1 MKRILVTGATGF
13 LGRSLVPQLLAAR
26 AKVTAHGRTDSPFDP
41 DLDYVRCDLT
51 QPAGVDTALVPW
63 RWDAV
68 INLAGPVTGGAED
81 MTTGMSVIRAHVAIA
96 LQLRRVMHPT
106 TRVVQASSMT
116 VYGMPTQDR
125 VREDHPR
132 APLHLYGLA
141 KVLAEDVWLTDPALD
156 ARVLRLPGLFSE
168 RRKGGALYHF
178 CRAARRGDPLHVTTP
193 VPTPWD
199 VLHVDD
205 AADACVIAALKDGVE
220 PGPFNISYGEPVELV
235 AIATWI
241 AAHAGMGS
249 HASGLPGVVHP
260 VFCLDNTAARTRL
273 GWHSRTLHER
283 LARIYDAFGDS

>member
-1 MKRILVTGATGF
+1 MKRVLVTGATGF
-13 LGRSLVPQLLAAR
+13 LGRSLVPRLLASR
-26 AKVTAHGRTDSPFDP
+26 VQVTAHGRTTSPFDANI
-41 DLDYVRCDLT
+41 DYVRCDLT
-51 QPAGVDTALVPW
+51 QPADVDASLLPW

-68 INLAGPVTGGAED
+68 INLAGPVTGGTED

-96 LQLRRVMHPT
+96 LQLRRVMHAT
-106 TRVVQASSMT
+106 TRVVHASSMT

-141 KVLAEDVWLTDPALD
+141 KVLAEDVWLSDPAID

-168 RRKGGALYHF
+168 RRKNGALYHF
-178 CRAARRGDPLHVTTP
+178 CGAARRGDPLRVTTP

-205 AADACVIAALKDGVE
+205 AADACVIAALTEGVR
-220 PGPFNISYGEPVELV
+220 PGAFNISYGEPVELV

-241 AAHAGMGS
+241 AVHAGTGS
-249 HASGLPGVVHP
+249 HAGGIPGVAHP
-260 VFCLDNTAARTRL
+260 VFCLDNEAARTRL
-273 GWHSRTLHER
+273 GWNPGKLHER
-283 LARIYDAFGDS
+283 LAGIYDAYGDS